1 MSSED
6 VQVRS
11 SRVHD
16 ISVVIPV
23 YAGAATLNS
32 VIDELLPYAQDCIS
46 PDGNKY
52 RISEIILVWDHGP
65 GSADDV
71 VRDLAAAHEIVRPV
85 WLSRNFGQH
94 PATLA
99 GMTAS

>member
-1 MSSED
+1 VSSED
-6 VQVRS
+6 VRARS
-11 SRVHD
+11 IRVHD

-23 YAGAATLNS
+23 YAGASTLNS
-32 VIDELLPYAQDCIS
+32 VIDELLPYAQDCAS

-71 VRDLAAAHEIVRPV
+71 VRDLAASHEIIRPV
-85 WLSRNFGQH
+85 WL
-94 PATLA
+94 
-99 GMTAS
+99 

>member
-23 YAGAATLNS
+23 YAGASTLNS
-32 VIDELLPYAQDCIS
+32 VIDELLPYTRDCVS

-71 VRDLAAAHEIVRPV
+71 VRDLSLIHI
-85 WLSRNFGQH
+85 
-94 PATLA
+94 
-99 GMTAS
+99 